1 LRRIAAI
8 DFGMSFILD
17 ALRKSENAR
26 LRQEHPAMFDARAV
40 ASRRAFPIW
49 GVALG
54 LLLGV
59 NLLVVLTVLLRNER
73 AAAVADA
80 PLPVSASS
88 PAPVPAPQIGTVA
101 APMDAAPAATRTSAA
116 PPAAARTAALSRS
129 TATTPARTAPSVIE
143 TDVVPTATSA
153 PIDLQQP
160 SRTRDDLLA
169 AGDAIPEAALS
180 LHVYDPDVSKRFI
193 LLNGQRLREGEMAG
207 NGLRVRSIVPD
218 GAVLDHRG
226 ATFKVSIEP

>member
-80 PLPVSASS
+80 PLPVSA
-88 PAPVPAPQIGTVA
+88 PAPAAAPPIGTVA
-101 APMDAAPAATRTSAA
+101 TPMDAAPAATQTSAA
-116 PPAAARTAALSRS
+116 SPAAARTASVSRS
-129 TATTPARTAPSVIE
+129 TATTPARTAPPVIE

-180 LHVYDPDVSKRFI
+180 LHVYDPDASKRFI

>member
-80 PLPVSASS
+80 PLPVSA
-88 PAPVPAPQIGTVA
+88 PAPAAAPPIGTVA
-101 APMDAAPAATRTSAA
+101 TPMDAAPAATQTSAA
-116 PPAAARTAALSRS
+116 SPAAARTASVSRS

-143 TDVVPTATSA
+143 TDTVPTATSA

-180 LHVYDPDVSKRFI
+180 LHVYDPDASKRFI

>member
-1 LRRIAAI
+1 
-8 DFGMSFILD
+8 
-17 ALRKSENAR
+17 
-26 LRQEHPAMFDARAV
+26 MFDARAV

-80 PLPVSASS
+80 PLPVSA
-88 PAPVPAPQIGTVA
+88 PAPAAAPPIGTVA
-101 APMDAAPAATRTSAA
+101 TPMDAAPAATRTSAA
-116 PPAAARTAALSRS
+116 SPAAARTASVSRS
-129 TATTPARTAPSVIE
+129 TATTPARTAPPVIE

-180 LHVYDPDVSKRFI
+180 LHVYDPDASKRFI

>member
-1 LRRIAAI
+1 
-8 DFGMSFILD
+8 
-17 ALRKSENAR
+17 
-26 LRQEHPAMFDARAV
+26 MFDARAV

-80 PLPVSASS
+80 PLPVSA
-88 PAPVPAPQIGTVA
+88 PVPAAAPPIGTVA
-101 APMDAAPAATRTSAA
+101 TPMDAAPAATRTSAA
-116 PPAAARTAALSRS
+116 PPAAVPRS

-143 TDVVPTATSA
+143 TDTVPTATSA

-180 LHVYDPDVSKRFI
+180 LHVYDPDASKRFI

>member
-1 LRRIAAI
+1 
-8 DFGMSFILD
+8 
-17 ALRKSENAR
+17 
-26 LRQEHPAMFDARAV
+26 MFDVRAV
-40 ASRRAFPIW
+40 ASRRPFPIW

-59 NLLVVLTVLLRNER
+59 NLLVVLAVLLRNER

-80 PLPVSASS
+80 PLPVSASA
-88 PAPVPAPQIGTVA
+88 PASTPPIGTVA
-101 APMDAAPAATRTSAA
+101 APMVAAPMAAVAATT
-116 PPAAARTAALSRS
+116 PPAAVRTAAVSRS
-129 TATTPARTAPSVIE
+129 TATTPTRAAPSVIE
-143 TDVVPTATSA
+143 TEAARTATLT
-153 PIDLQQP
+153 PIDLQP
-160 SRTRDDLLA
+160 FSRTRDDLLA

-180 LHVYDPDVSKRFI
+180 LHVYDPDASKRFI
-193 LLNGQRLREGEMAG
+193 LLNGQRLREGEMTG